1 MKKERLK
8 KSLLAFFVVL
18 LLFSLVAC
26 SDEGD
31 DSLSSSKE
39 QKTEFSKKKQK
50 TEFSQ
55 KEKKTEFS
63 QDEAAVFKD
72 VRYSI
77 TGIEKSQSTEY
88 DSPEAGKEFII
99 ISLKIENNS
108 DKKISYNEWD
118 WKMENSNG
126 QEEDVAFTIGVDA
139 SLNSGNLTPG
149 GMVEGRIVFEEPVG
163 DTGLKLHYYDNMFN
177 DKASFTFIIK

>member
-26 SDEGD
+26 SDEDD

-39 QKTEFSKKKQK
+39 QKTKFSKKKQ
-50 TEFSQ
+50 
-55 KEKKTEFS
+55 KTEFS

-126 QEEDVAFTIGVDA
+126 QEERNKLRMLLAANNLFNKEYKEYTNCSRYCKYLPAF
-139 SLNSGNLTPG
+139 L
-149 GMVEGRIVFEEPVG
+149 
-163 DTGLKLHYYDNMFN
+163 
-177 DKASFTFIIK
+177 

>member
-39 QKTEFSKKKQK
+39 QKTKFSKKKQ
-50 TEFSQ
+50 
-55 KEKKTEFS
+55 KTEFS

-72 VRYSI
+72 GRYSI

-99 ISLKIENNS
+99 ISLKYREQF
-108 DKKISYNEWD
+108 
-118 WKMENSNG
+118 G
-126 QEEDVAFTIGVDA
+126 
-139 SLNSGNLTPG
+139 
-149 GMVEGRIVFEEPVG
+149 
-163 DTGLKLHYYDNMFN
+163 
-177 DKASFTFIIK
+177 